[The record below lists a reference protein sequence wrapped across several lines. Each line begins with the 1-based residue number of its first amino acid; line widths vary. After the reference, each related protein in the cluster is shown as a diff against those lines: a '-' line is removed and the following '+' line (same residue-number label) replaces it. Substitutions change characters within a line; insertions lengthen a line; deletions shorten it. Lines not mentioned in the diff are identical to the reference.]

1 MCTSNNNRIL
11 SRTVI
16 LRKVDRKKRYL
27 FFYTDIRSKKVSDIK
42 NNKNITLHIYNE
54 KNKLQVQLFGKA
66 FLENKTVNTKI
77 IWKNLNIHSKK
88 NYSATINPGAI
99 IKSYNN
105 LNNSSND
112 DFGYKN
118 FCLLK
123 IKIIKM
129 DCLQLLKDNNIRALF
144 DYEEENI
151 KKKWIMP

>member
-1 MCTSNNNRIL
+1 M

-16 LRKVDRKKRYL
+16 LRKVDRKKRCL

-54 KNKLQVQLFGKA
+54 RNKLQVQLFGKA
-66 FLENKTVNTKI
+66 FLENKTVKTKI

-88 NYSATINPGAI
+88 NYCAKITPGKMIN
-99 IKSYNN
+99 SYNN
-105 LNNSSND
+105 SNNFSNN

-123 IKIIKM
+123 IKIIKIE
-129 DCLQLLKDNNIRALF
+129 CLQLLKDKNIRASF
-144 DYEEENI
+144 VYEKENV
-151 KKKWIMP
+151 KKKWLMP